1 MILLISLLSS
11 TSACRDPEKPGDSHR
26 DAARIAAAMQRVEA
40 VQARADAARRHAV
53 TADGAPGLSSGPPP
67 GNAPSDA
74 TR

>member
-11 TSACRDPEKPGDSHR
+11 TSACRDPEKQGDNVR

-53 TADGAPGLSSGPPP
+53 AADGDRALPPGPPP
-67 GNAPSDA
+67 GNASSDA